1 MMTDECKQKVCRNK
15 MSLSCRSGNG
25 QLSVCARLRHIPS
38 VSCFRAFISLHLSPT
53 LLIALTPSPFLLL
66 LSPPPPVSHSPHL
79 FFLVCFFYNLFP
91 SADPDLCLTLLLFF
105 FLIHPFFVNLEE
117 CSMWQALALWL
128 FILVNLLR
136 GEWLSS
142 VPWLRLRSN
151 KCVFS
156 ACDVYTL
163 CVCAC
168 LCHRTLC
175 S

>member
-25 QLSVCARLRHIPS
+25 QLSVCACLRHIPS

-66 LSPPPPVSHSPHL
+66 VSPPPPVSHSPHL
-79 FFLVCFFYNLFP
+79 FCFLFFLQSF
-91 SADPDLCLTLLLFF
+91 SLCGPRSLSHTSSSSF